1 MAVEESKIIDLIAL
15 YEKYEK
21 ECLAT
26 GGAVNSSRARL
37 YRTIIKDLESLL
49 PRKTL
54 ADLNVVDFTD
64 LTGTIVEYRGMRG
77 VLLGGGDNMVTLFT
91 FADKCATYTDPALV
105 YALDED
111 RIWDEMGN
119 VLK

>member
-1 MAVEESKIIDLIAL
+1 MAIEESKISDLIAS
-15 YEKYEK
+15 YEKYAK
-21 ECLAT
+21 ECQRKLN
-26 GGAVNSSRARL
+26 VVDNSRAGL
-37 YRTIIKDLESLL
+37 YRTIIKDLEALL